1 MATKD
6 LTYYMGLLYTYT
18 LIPDLEDGGFVIKVN
33 ELPGCMSQGDTSEE
47 AMTRIREAME
57 VWIESRIEGGRP
69 VPEPG
74 KDEGDEAYSGKFN
87 VRLPRQLHKAL
98 ATTAEREGVSLNLL
112 VATMLAGAVGVS
124 NSRKGK
130 KTARG

>member
-1 MATKD
+1 MVSKD
-6 LTYYMGLLYTYT
+6 LAYYMALLYTYT

-57 VWIESRIEGGRP
+57 VWIESRLEGGRP

-74 KDEGDEAYSGKFN
+74 VDEAYSGKFN

-112 VATMLAGAVGVS
+112 VATMLAGAVVAS
-124 NSRKGK
+124 NDPKGK
-130 KTARG
+130 KAVRG